1 MIMYKIT
8 FNGKKSTA
16 FDFYY
21 KYAAY
26 ILFIIIIII
35 IIVVIFI
42 TTTIFLHILDFE
54 WELL

>member
-1 MIMYKIT
+1 MYKIT